1 VQRANK
7 ACKEILASASETLI
21 DPALEKELKAYIE
34 SELK

>member
-7 ACKEILASASETLI
+7 TCKEILAAAPETLI
-21 DPALEKELKAYIE
+21 DLALEEELKAYID